1 MGTKPD
7 ESWDKNPTPNPV
19 TTLQNPVPPSR
30 TQRVERTPVVGRG
43 RKTSQTVKAG
53 PNPVPTR
60 SQPDQ
65 NPITNVRYRLC
76 GGRVGRWCAF
86 ASQSSRPGWCRR
98 GTRRAGSPQPLKQNK
113 TKRTEM
119 NFRSLLNQTTVHPF
133 RSRHSNSAQNVP
145 AAVKPK

>member
-43 RKTSQTVKAG
+43 RKTSKTVKAG

-60 SQPDQ
+60 SQPDP
-65 NPITNVRYRLC
+65 NPIRTRSPTSGTVFAAVGLDDGVRSPAKVADQ
-76 GGRVGRWCAF
+76 VGAD
-86 ASQSSRPGWCRR
+86 GVL
-98 GTRRAGSPQPLKQNK
+98 G
-113 TKRTEM
+113 
-119 NFRSLLNQTTVHPF
+119 
-133 RSRHSNSAQNVP
+133 VP
-145 AAVKPK
+145 ALHNP